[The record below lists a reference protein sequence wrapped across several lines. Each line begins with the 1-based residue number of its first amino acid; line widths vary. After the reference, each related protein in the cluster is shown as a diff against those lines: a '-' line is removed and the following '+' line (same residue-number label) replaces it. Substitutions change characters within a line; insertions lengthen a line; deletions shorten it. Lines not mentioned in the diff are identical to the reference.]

1 MGRVDLDLGL
11 TLDARIGSRWTA
23 DLRMKRKL
31 IEPQK
36 KPEYLYDLGVV
47 RVSQTGHKQHYPE
60 RKCVT

>member
-11 TLDARIGSRWTA
+11 TLDARIGSRWAA
-23 DLRMKRKL
+23 DLRTKGEL

-47 RVSQTGHKQHYPE
+47 RVS
-60 RKCVT
+60 